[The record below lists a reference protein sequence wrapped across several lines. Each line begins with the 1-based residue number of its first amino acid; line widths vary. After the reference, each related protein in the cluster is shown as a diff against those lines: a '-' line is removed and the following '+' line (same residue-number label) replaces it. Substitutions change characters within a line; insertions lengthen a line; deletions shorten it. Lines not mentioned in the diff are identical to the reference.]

1 MIEKRAAR
9 ITPHKSRCFPLA
21 ARFLVGNGSL
31 ATFCTKATCV
41 QPEAI
46 LTNTRAQR
54 GEISFLGL
62 SRLHDVE
69 EDIWSPTYGLKGK
82 LDASVQGT
90 ITTNNPAS
98 RTPTIPSLLG
108 GPPPSSRPLPLEL
121 KTGRAVAGMEHRA
134 QTMLYTLLM
143 SERYNA
149 PVEEGLLYYTQSE
162 EVIKVPAAPK
172 EIKALVQVRNNIAE
186 AMVRRFRKKTRQDRE
201 GDDVEGESRPEIYVQ
216 EVEEHFLPETIDDE
230 RICGRCFALDA
241 CMLYRRVRQFS
252 HSFYFLL

>member
-1 MIEKRAAR
+1 MLTDKINLQ
-9 ITPHKSRCFPLA
+9 S
-21 ARFLVGNGSL
+21 
-31 ATFCTKATCV
+31 
-41 QPEAI
+41 EAI
-46 LTNTRAQR
+46 LANTRAQR

-98 RTPTIPSLLG
+98 RTSTIPSLFG
-108 GPPPSSRPLPLEL
+108 SPPPPSRPLPLEL

-162 EVIKVPAAPK
+162 EVISVPAAPK

-186 AMVRRFRKKTRQDRE
+186 AMVRRFRKKPRQDT
-201 GDDVEGESRPEIYVQ
+201 DTTTIVDSSRPEGDIR
-216 EVEEHFLPETIDDE
+216 EIEEHFLPETIDDE

-241 CMLYRRVRQFS
+241 CMLYRKVRPCNYSCCFIWQNVLKS
-252 HSFYFLL
+252 RSFP